1 MPQNLRKL
9 CRRGRRSVVL
19 SLLIGLPVVLIALLA
34 VLGSLLDAPDAPA
47 CQPDVDYPADS
58 YLAIRPEYA
67 SNLLES
73 QNGRDYYLLFW
84 WDDNGDLCARIVCGG
99 TQLDAALTDLQYYT
113 YGLDEQPPQQLVVRG
128 MTAPLPD
135 GIQEAAI
142 REYNRLVEDGDAS
155 PESFTTLFGSYCL
168 DVTRAPIDVPYVVGV
183 GALALLALVWML
195 AAGAARRRIRRQ
207 NDRTLAHTPPAPTLL
222 RWPCIL
228 PTAASVSC
236 HGCTPRRWC
245 CSSWRRSPT
254 LCRMPAPPRAAPS
267 MPPPSV
273 GRSIDRL
280 RPCPQGGL
288 KNGGPHGL
296 SAAPGFSCARCAEG
310 LPPAGPL
317 PVKGRYCLLQ
327 AAHRLCPAGGGPQD
341 RKTHTKSQI
350 GRYATWKTGKAASL
364 EISSRLKEALTSRS
378 KSGKPAGCLFFRP
391 PVLPAYIRRQW

>member
-34 VLGSLLDAPDAPA
+34 VLGSLLDAPDAPT

-155 PESFTTLFGSYCL
+155 PESFTALFGSYCL
-168 DVTRAPIDVPYVVGV
+168 DVTRAPVDVPYVVGV

-207 NDRTLAHTPPAPTLL
+207 NDRTLAHTPPA
-222 RWPCIL
+222 
-228 PTAASVSC
+228 V
-236 HGCTPRRWC
+236 
-245 CSSWRRSPT
+245 
-254 LCRMPAPPRAAPS
+254 
-267 MPPPSV
+267 
-273 GRSIDRL
+273 
-280 RPCPQGGL
+280 
-288 KNGGPHGL
+288 
-296 SAAPGFSCARCAEG
+296 
-310 LPPAGPL
+310 
-317 PVKGRYCLLQ
+317 LQ
-327 AAHRLCPAGGGPQD
+327 AADRQLPEAHSFPACGVFISDDFLYCSRSGLILLPRREIDGACLCRGGEPGA
-341 RKTHTKSQI
+341 H
-350 GRYATWKTGKAASL
+350 GKAARPNTASL
-364 EISSRLKEALTSRS
+364 ALHFTDGSERQLPWLHATPLVLQQLEEIADLVPDACAAARCTEHAA
-378 KSGKPAGCLFFRP
+378 P
-391 PVLPAYIRRQW
+391 IRGPEY